1 ATWPIRERHL
11 ATARGAEAARD
22 LEPESLARRVAR
34 IGGDDSRSAIGDF
47 ESHAIGI
54 ERMTNRR
61 QLDVRSGRRR
71 LMRVLD
77 QIDEDFQRERWIDI
91 DVGTIVRNARFDRAA
106 LYDERQMLARGAK
119 EIGGRRRFGT
129 RHHAARFESR

>member
-1 ATWPIRERHL
+1 GQMRGRKIDACDRAATWPIREGHL

-22 LEPESLARRVAR
+22 LESESLTRRVAR

-54 ERMTNRR
+54 EWMTNRR
-61 QLDVRSGRRR
+61 QLDVRSRRRR

-77 QIDEDFQRERWIDI
+77 QIDEDLQRERWIDI
-91 DVGTIVRNARFDRAA
+91 DVGAIVRDARFDRAA
-106 LYDERQMLARGAK
+106 
-119 EIGGRRRFGT
+119 
-129 RHHAARFESR
+129 